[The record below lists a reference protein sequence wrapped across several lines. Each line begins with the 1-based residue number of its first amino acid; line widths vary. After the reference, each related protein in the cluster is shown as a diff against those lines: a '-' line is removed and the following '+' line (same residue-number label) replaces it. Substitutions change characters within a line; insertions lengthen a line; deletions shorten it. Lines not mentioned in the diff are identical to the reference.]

1 MGGVLNRLAVSA
13 YAGWMALL
21 WAGLVAG
28 ELGIFLLWRQ
38 LAVALVVATGCYVAL
53 KIAPSRLSLSS
64 WIAASVAVVAMIAA
78 WPPGHVMQ
86 MQWDPAIYIQSGA
99 VLAREGGLAFDLS
112 VFRALPEV
120 IQQLVS
126 AGGWHEVPYA
136 GIVVNEGGRAV
147 PVFFHLFPVWVA
159 SCFSVGG
166 LDAAL
171 AVNIPLYGMAIVA
184 MYALACR
191 WFGPG
196 WGVFAAVLLALFPAE
211 IWQSRFPTSELLAQV
226 LLLGGWFFLDVALRD
241 EQPGRLAGWM
251 SGVSFGLA
259 MMTRFDSLLVVA
271 PLLVLLSALWFDR
284 TRRATMGW
292 VMMPLVLLTIHAFA
306 HSVLMGSPY
315 FPRRTWVIAGL
326 VMVGLVWLLQ
336 WVIAWVRRTEQVWW
350 MNMPRR
356 AMVVVAAAW
365 LAWLAFSWWV
375 RPLLVLSSPS
385 IAWWPDLPAMVT
397 RSLVYRVVSGADAWN
412 MTILANLGGS
422 PLLLAGLIGVVVMLA
437 RRTPRGSEAGWALMA
452 MSVWAVLVFSLHHE
466 RQMMWLS
473 RRFIPVVIPSLII
486 GVAALGY
493 AINQSARLRDP
504 AKRFS
509 LVLLVLLVG
518 AGLREPIG
526 RVGSIREFYG
536 TKNGFVSLAQKMDK
550 ASLIFADHTGVGA
563 VLRTVY
569 GFDAFELHAP
579 TMERREV
586 LMQWLPALNAA
597 RPIVFI
603 TPIPVSHEQEMHY
616 VMRGHNRFS
625 ARIYEQPN
633 TTIPERFVDI
643 TSEFY
648 IYDVVPYPAEGTAP

>member
-1 MGGVLNRLAVSA
+1 MGGTLNRLAVST
-13 YAGWMALL
+13 YAGWLALL
-21 WAGLVAG
+21 WLGLVAG
-28 ELGIFLLWRQ
+28 EFGAFILWRQ
-38 LAVALVVATGCYVAL
+38 AAVALIVAAGCYAALKGVSSRVSLSGWIAMGVAL
-53 KIAPSRLSLSS
+53 
-64 WIAASVAVVAMIAA
+64 VAMIAV

-86 MQWDPAIYIQSGA
+86 MQWDPAIYIQSGV

-120 IQQLVS
+120 IQHLVS

-136 GIVVNEGGRAV
+136 GIVVNESGRAV

-159 SCFSVGG
+159 TCFSAGG

-171 AVNIPLYGMAIVA
+171 AANIPLYGMAIVG

-191 WFGPG
+191 WFGSG
-196 WGVFAAVLLALFPAE
+196 WGVFAALLLALFPAE

-226 LLLGGWFFLDVALRD
+226 LLLSGWFFLDVALRD
-241 EQPGRLAGWM
+241 EKPGRLAGWM

-271 PLLVLLSALWFDR
+271 PLMVLLSALWFDR
-284 TRRATMGW
+284 TRRAVMGW
-292 VMMPLVLLTIHAFA
+292 VLIPLVLLTLHAFS

-315 FPRRTWVIAGL
+315 FPRKSWVIAGVVVIG
-326 VMVGLVWLLQ
+326 VMWLLQ
-336 WVIAWVRRTEQVWW
+336 WVIAAVRRTKTVWW
-350 MNMPRR
+350 MNVPRR
-356 AMVVVAAAW
+356 AVAVLAMAW
-365 LAWLAFSWWV
+365 VSWLAFSWWV
-375 RPLLVLSSPS
+375 RPLLAMSSPL
-385 IAWWPDLPAMVT
+385 IAWWPDLPSMVT
-397 RSLVYRVVSGADAWN
+397 QSLLYRIISGADAWN

-422 PLLLAGLIGVVVMLA
+422 PLLLAGMIGVVVMLA
-437 RRTPRGSEAGWALMA
+437 RRSIRGSEAGWAMIA
-452 MSVWAVLVFSLHHE
+452 MLVWAVLVFSLHHE

-473 RRFIPVVIPSLII
+473 RRFIPVVIPALII
-486 GVAALGY
+486 GAAALGY
-493 AINQSARLRDP
+493 AMNQSARLRDP
-504 AKRFS
+504 AKRFF
-509 LVLLVLLVG
+509 LVMLLLLVG
-518 AGLREPIG
+518 MGLREPLG
-526 RVGSIREFYG
+526 RAGSIREFYG

-569 GFDAFELHAP
+569 GFDAFELQAP
-579 TMERREV
+579 TMKRREV

-603 TPIPVSHEQEMHY
+603 TPIPVSHEQEKHY

-625 ARIYEQPN
+625 ARIYDQPN

-643 TSEFY
+643 ASDFY
-648 IYDVVPYPAEGTAP
+648 IYDVVPYPEEGAAP